1 MSSSQPPAPSRPA
14 RPAEPTKQ
22 RPLPTGVVGLS
33 ALERGRGPQARERT
47 PSGTLIVGQGIQVK
61 GQVESCRTLI
71 VEGRVEASLA
81 ADSLEVRAE
90 GRFEGTAAVENAEI
104 AGSFDGN
111 LTVRDLLTIK
121 SEGRVSGTLRYARIH
136 IETGGEIAGD
146 VGVGEEAAPSAKTA
160 GNVA

>member
-1 MSSSQPPAPSRPA
+1 MSSNQPSAPSRPT
-14 RPAEPTKQ
+14 RPLEPAKQ
-22 RPLPTGVVGLS
+22 RPLPAGVVGLS

-61 GQVESCRTLI
+61 GQVDSCRTLI

-81 ADSLEVRAE
+81 ADTLDVRAE
-90 GRFEGTAAVENAEI
+90 GRFKGSAEVENAEI
-104 AGSFDGN
+104 AGSFDGT
-111 LTVRDLLTIK
+111 LMVRDLLTIK
-121 SEGRVSGTLRYARIH
+121 SGGRVSGTLRYARIH

-146 VGVGEEAAPSAKTA
+146 VGMADEATAQTA

>member
-1 MSSSQPPAPSRPA
+1 MSSNQPSAPVRPT
-14 RPAEPTKQ
+14 RPAEAGKQ
-22 RPLPTGVVGLS
+22 RPLPSGVVGLS
-33 ALERGRGPQARERT
+33 ALERGRGPQTRERT

-81 ADSLEVRAE
+81 ADTLEVRSE
-90 GRFEGTAAVENAEI
+90 GRFKGTAQVDNAEI
-104 AGSFDGN
+104 SGSFDGT

-121 SEGRVSGTLRYARIH
+121 SGGRVSGTLRYARIN

-146 VGVGEEAAPSAKTA
+146 VGVGEEATAQTA

>member
-1 MSSSQPPAPSRPA
+1 MNSSQPPAPPRPA
-14 RPAEPTKQ
+14 RPMEPAKQ

-33 ALERGRGPQARERT
+33 ALERGRSPQVRERT
-47 PSGTLIVGQGIQVK
+47 PNGTLIVGQGIQVK

-81 ADSLEVRAE
+81 ADTLEVRVE
-90 GRFEGTAAVENAEI
+90 GRFKGTAEVENAMI
-104 AGSFDGN
+104 AGSFDGT

-121 SEGRVSGTLRYARIH
+121 AGGRVSGTLRYTRIH

-146 VGVGEEAAPSAKTA
+146 VGMVDETAAKTA

>member
-14 RPAEPTKQ
+14 RPAEPAKQ
-22 RPLPTGVVGLS
+22 RPLPSGVVGLS
-33 ALERGRGPQARERT
+33 ALERGRGAQRERT

-61 GQVESCRTLI
+61 GQVDSCRTLI

-81 ADSLEVRAE
+81 ADTLEVRAE
-90 GRFEGTAAVENAEI
+90 GRFKGTAAVENAEI

-121 SEGRVSGTLRYARIH
+121 SGGRVSGTLRYARIH

-146 VGVGEEAAPSAKTA
+146 VGVGEEVETSAKTA